1 LPEKPLKKFYFL
13 LARIIFTHRLQAAK
27 NRPMN
32 TLFVAGT
39 DTGVGK
45 TFFCAL
51 FLKFL
56 HASGIAAGYQ
66 KWISTGDAEHPED
79 LDFCIKTAGPAVA
92 ADIELQ
98 VPFRFTYPASPHLAA
113 ELEGQ
118 QVDDAVISSAFQT
131 MATQYELLIVEG
143 VGGLLVP
150 LRRDLLLVD
159 LLARL
164 RPPVLLVARS
174 GLGTLNHTLLSLE
187 ALRSRNIP
195 IVGVVFSDGQE
206 PADETLIADN
216 MKTIAE
222 IGNITVFG
230 RLQRMTGSTAPAAAR
245 KTFTA
250 ISNAVLEKFPHS

>member
-1 LPEKPLKKFYFL
+1 MK
-13 LARIIFTHRLQAAK
+13 
-27 NRPMN
+27 
-32 TLFVAGT
+32 TLFIAGT

-45 TFFCAL
+45 TFFCAH

-56 HASGIAAGYQ
+56 QASGIAAGYQ
-66 KWISTGDAEHPED
+66 KWVSTGDAEHPED
-79 LDFCIKTAGPAVA
+79 LDFCMKIAGPAVA

-98 VPFRFTYPASPHLAA
+98 VPFRFSYPASPHLAA
-113 ELEGQ
+113 ELEGKQ
-118 QVDDAVISSAFQT
+118 IDDAVISSAFQA
-131 MATQYELLIVEG
+131 MAKQYELLIVEG

-159 LLARL
+159 LLGRL

-195 IVGVVFSDGQE
+195 IVGVVFSDGQKHT
-206 PADETLIADN
+206 DETLIADN

-222 IGNITVFG
+222 IGDIKVFG
-230 RLQRMTGSTAPAAAR
+230 RLPRMTDSTAATAVLE
-245 KTFTA
+245 TFTA
-250 ISNAVLEKFPHS
+250 ISKAMLEKFPHI